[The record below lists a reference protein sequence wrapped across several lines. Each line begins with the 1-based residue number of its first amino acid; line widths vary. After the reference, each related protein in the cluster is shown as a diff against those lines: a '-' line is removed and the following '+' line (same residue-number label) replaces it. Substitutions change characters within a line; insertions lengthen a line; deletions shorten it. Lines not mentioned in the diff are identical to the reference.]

1 MEGTY
6 LLIGKKR
13 FHPLAN
19 LSLFH
24 HIHPI
29 VCPIEALL
37 ADYNYLPILM
47 QQKVKRLCQIEIDF
61 LSELLKDIK
70 KEWRI
75 QNTDDL

>member
-1 MEGTY
+1 M
-6 LLIGKKR
+6 
-13 FHPLAN
+13 AN
-19 LSLFH
+19 LAFFSLYSSDC
-24 HIHPI
+24 
-29 VCPIEALL
+29 VCPIAALL